1 MTTKRRREI
10 RYGNDLY
17 REILPPNA
25 KKPLKVT
32 YWDLWIADV
41 LTGEFEGDWDKM
53 GDHFRAEKAGYSFRR
68 YKAEEL
74 LNHPHLLRQILD
86 RAGLTIEDILAE
98 ADPAFLKKQHRKAR
112 RKVLEMGY
120 QDRERSP
127 WMIHT
132 PRKQREAR
140 AMRGYWKHFPVS
152 PKEYADALESRY
164 KTSGWYSEDQS
175 FALESK
181 LSAFLRKRAE
191 RASLAELFALYR
203 AFLTVVAENMDMVDD
218 SYGVVG
224 DLYQGVFE
232 EYVQLDRAALD
243 MPLEI
248 LLQDLI
254 ELMIWEDYAG
264 TDPGKPVFFAGLASH
279 EVPLVES
286 ILQEQW
292 TELRELELDYQA
304 EEALTMLGMFYQKQ
318 QMFDKF
324 IPMAKAMGTRKW
336 QRITTMS
343 ELAEKHGRHD
353 LAVAVYEAC
362 LGPGSHEKFL
372 REKFQKLK
380 SRLRSGDPKGF
391 QNP

>member
-1 MTTKRRREI
+1 MTAKRGRDI

-17 REILPPNA
+17 QEILPPDA
-25 KKPLKVT
+25 KKPLRVT
-32 YWDLWIADV
+32 YWDLWIAV
-41 LTGEFEGDWDKM
+41 ILVREFGSDWNKLC
-53 GDHFRAEKAGYSFRR
+53 DHFRAEKAGYSFRR

-74 LNHPHLLRQILD
+74 LNHLRLLRQTLG
-86 RAGLTIEDILAE
+86 RAGLTVEDILAE

-120 QDRERSP
+120 QNREKSP

-140 AMRGYWKHFPVS
+140 AMRGYWRHFPVS

-175 FALESK
+175 FALERK
-181 LSAFLRKRAE
+181 LSAFLRKRE
-191 RASLAELFALYR
+191 DHASLAELFALYR
-203 AFLTVVAENMDMVDD
+203 AFLTVVAEKMNMVDD
-218 SYGVVG
+218 SYGVIG

-254 ELMIWEDYAG
+254 ELMLWEDYAG
-264 TDPGKPVFFAGLASH
+264 TDTGKPVFFARLASH

-292 TELRELELDYQA
+292 DELRELELDYQA
-304 EEALTMLGMFYQKQ
+304 EEALTMLGTFYQKQ

-324 IPMAKAMGTRKW
+324 VPMAKAMGTREW
-336 QRITTMS
+336 ERITTMS
-343 ELAEKHGRHD
+343 EMAEKHGRYD
-353 LAVAVYEAC
+353 LALAIYEAC
-362 LGPGSHEKFL
+362 LGPGFHEKFL
-372 REKFQKLK
+372 REKYQGLK
-380 SRLRSGDPKGF
+380 SRLRSV
-391 QNP
+391 